1 MCQYINVKPYLAKC
15 LDSLLSQTYP
25 NMEVIVVD
33 DASTDGGGAVCDA
46 FAAKDSR
53 LRVLHLTANS
63 GLSAARNQGVQAAG
77 GQFAAFVDSDDYVE
91 SGLLEKL
98 HAQLV
103 ETGADVSVCG
113 AAGLKVKEGP
123 AAVYTAEET
132 VGCLARRGPFLWT
145 AWGKLYPM
153 ELVKAIPFDRQALCC
168 EDLLFFSQV
177 LQRAGRVCYLP
188 EPLYHYVF
196 REDSIINQPIDE
208 KRCTVL
214 AVLDHICENAALHFP
229 GMEAGFRQVALDTAA
244 RLAMQAVE
252 AGAAG
257 GRGDYLKRFRD
268 HTRRH
273 FSHKALSLCPDR
285 KSMAAELALFMGIP
299 AFWCLA
305 AVYRV
310 VKKRKGLGGME

>member
-1 MCQYINVKPYLAKC
+1 MKQDFPLISVIVPVYNVKPYLAKC

-103 ETGADVSVCG
+103 ETGADISVCG

-123 AAVYTAEET
+123 ASP
-132 VGCLARRGPFLWT
+132 GGARSSGRPGGSFT
-145 AWGKLYPM
+145 
-153 ELVKAIPFDRQALCC
+153 
-168 EDLLFFSQV
+168 LLS
-177 LQRAGRVCYLP
+177 
-188 EPLYHYVF
+188 
-196 REDSIINQPIDE
+196 
-208 KRCTVL
+208 
-214 AVLDHICENAALHFP
+214 
-229 GMEAGFRQVALDTAA
+229 
-244 RLAMQAVE
+244 
-252 AGAAG
+252 
-257 GRGDYLKRFRD
+257 
-268 HTRRH
+268 
-273 FSHKALSLCPDR
+273 
-285 KSMAAELALFMGIP
+285 
-299 AFWCLA
+299 W
-305 AVYRV
+305 
-310 VKKRKGLGGME
+310 